1 MICAQHNWWS
11 TDPCPRCDPAALV
24 TAAETKTDLVSDE
37 DVRGTGPAPIVTA
50 AETKTDLVS
59 PDAAAGGSNTNFDAL
74 FGGTVLDIPPFLER
88 NRDGTFAHPELL
100 GEGGCFDWT
109 PNADRC
115 PEHRDW
121 SQETDQVLLDN
132 LNSPDLS
139 LTDRQPIYQ
148 ELHKREDKKKALAR
162 IADMKAKKAA
172 KAAEETK

>member
-1 MICAQHNWWS
+1 MVICAQHNWWS

-37 DVRGTGPAPIVTA
+37 DVRCTGPAPT
-50 AETKTDLVS
+50 
-59 PDAAAGGSNTNFDAL
+59 FDAL
-74 FGGTVLDIPPFLER
+74 FGGTILDIPPFLER

-172 KAAEETK
+172 KAAGETK